1 MNAHTP
7 PRRRRLAGASA
18 LVAAGVLTALTVP
31 SAALAAEGD
40 TTIDLYNVNDF
51 HGRIAKS
58 ISQTDGKP
66 TPRDGDA
73 AGAAT
78 LAGALEQ
85 LRGADPST
93 SAFVSS
99 GDNIG
104 GSTFESFIQDD
115 QPTIDVLNQMD
126 LSVSA
131 IGNHELDKGQDDLR
145 DRVIGGQGEG
155 VRAAQWDYVSANIL
169 DSATGKPAFQPYSIQ
184 EISGKRVGFIGATVD
199 LIGQGLVAPD
209 GIAGLEM
216 GDITTE
222 VNKVATQLTDGD
234 TTNDEADVLVLLVHD
249 GAESTTKPS
258 PSDDSDFARAV
269 YGVTPKVSAI
279 LSAHTHQTYAYSIVP
294 TGGTVARP
302 VIQTGSYG
310 FNLGHVRLTVAADG
324 SVTAA
329 APENLRLVDGTY
341 TPDPAVQAT
350 VDAAVKEAD
359 RLGAVELGTIDRD
372 LKRAVQSNGSENRG
386 GESTLGN
393 FVAEVQRDQTQR
405 QGSQIAFMNPG
416 GLRADIASGAVTY
429 KEAAVVQPFANTLV
443 VLDLTG
449 DQIRRALEQQW
460 QPSTAS
466 RPFLKLGA
474 SAGFAYTYDPLAA
487 PGERITGMTLDGEPI
502 AADRTY
508 KVTVNSFLA
517 TGGDN
522 FGAFKEAAAKQD
534 SGMVDLEAQVQY
546 FKEKQGQTVAVQQDQ
561 RSVGVRVSEAPDGS
575 FGPGD
580 AVRID
585 LSSLTFS
592 NAADQ
597 GGTVSVSAGGQ
608 ELASAEV
615 DPTVVDTTDEQ
626 GRATLEFTVPGT
638 PAAGAQPRAARA
650 AALAAPTA
658 TTDEPLVVTLPN
670 GQTITLAVT
679 IPVETAVEPEPGTG
693 TGDPTDPGTPGAG
706 TPGTGTPSA
715 GAPVGGVSDGSRP
728 GAARGGLAFTGA
740 DLVVPGI
747 AAGVLLLAGAVALVL
762 VRRKRTVEDAPVL
775 TD

>member
-58 ISQTDGKP
+58 LNTP
-66 TPRDGDA
+66 PRDGDA

-234 TTNDEADVLVLLVHD
+234 TANDEADVLVLLVHD
-249 GAESTTKPS
+249 GAEGTTKPS

-522 FGAFKEAAAKQD
+522 FGAFKEAAVKQD

-546 FKEKQGQTVAVQQDQ
+546 FREHPTVAVQEDQ
-561 RSVGVRVSEAPDGS
+561 RSVGVRVSEAPDGG

-608 ELASAEV
+608 ELATAEI

-626 GRATLEFTVPGT
+626 GRATLDFTVPGA
-638 PAAGAQPRAARA
+638 PATGSEPTAAARV

-679 IPVETAVEPEPGTG
+679 IPVETAAEPEPTDPGA
-693 TGDPTDPGTPGAG
+693 GDPTDPGTPGAG
-706 TPGTGTPSA
+706 TPGAGTPSA
-715 GAPVGGVSDGSRP
+715 GAPVGGVSDGGRP
-728 GAARGGLAFTGA
+728 GAASGDLAFTGA

-762 VRRKRTVEDAPVL
+762 ARRKRAVEEAPVL